1 MMEITEGKVTLLY
14 GSAGSGKTNLCL
26 WVLSRGTGPSLY
38 ISTEGVPPAS
48 LIERYSLTD
57 KEFYFE
63 EAFSLED
70 MSVRLVDMFLEGS
83 LSTFKN
89 ICVDSVNSHYRYES
103 IERPE
108 AGKLLNVSLAVLSQH
123 ADAFRARVLLT
134 AQVRE
139 EEGELVP
146 SGYEILNFWS
156 DVVAVTRRGEGGRE
170 IELVKPEGLRG
181 RKIRFTIGDWG
192 VMFE

>member
-1 MMEITEGKVTLLY
+1 MIEITEGKVILIY

-26 WVLSRGTGPSLY
+26 WILSKSPGPSLY
-38 ISTEGVPPAS
+38 ISTEGTIPVM
-48 LIERYSLTD
+48 LLDRYSLTS

-70 MSVRLVDMFLEGS
+70 LSVQLVSMFLDGS
-83 LSTFKN
+83 LRTFRN
-89 ICVDSVNSHYRYES
+89 ICVDSINSHYRYES

-108 AGKLLNVSLAVLSQH
+108 ANKLLNASLAVLSHQ
-123 ADAFRARVLLT
+123 ANAFGTRVLLT

-146 SGYEILNFWS
+146 SGFEILNFWS
-156 DVVAVTRRGEGGRE
+156 DIVAIVRRSEDRRE
-170 IELVKPEGLRG
+170 IELVKPEGLKG
-181 RKIRFTIGDWG
+181 RKIGFKIGGQGVRF
-192 VMFE
+192 E